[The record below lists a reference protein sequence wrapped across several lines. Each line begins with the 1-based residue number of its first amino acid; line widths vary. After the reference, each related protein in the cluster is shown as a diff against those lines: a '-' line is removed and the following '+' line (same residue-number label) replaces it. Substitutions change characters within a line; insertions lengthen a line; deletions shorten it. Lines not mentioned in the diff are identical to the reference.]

1 MPSGPVRL
9 VVAGVGVLV
18 SVPGVAAAQSLDPS
32 AVVDAPPSVRAVV
45 SFVLVLLFGGA
56 LLVRYE
62 GFVQQSVDSSKERL
76 LMSVVYGA
84 VAYGLVGFA
93 CVYAYSQLAR
103 LGIGGAVLT
112 TVAVAVA
119 GVVLLTLAGLGFVVV
134 GTLLTELGGPRQ
146 PWTGLVVGA
155 SISAVAW
162 FALPLAAGVVA
173 WFAVTAVGIGG
184 PTRKWV
190 HASEAR
196 PPEVDT

>member
-1 MPSGPVRL
+1 MRSGPVQL
-9 VVAGVGVLV
+9 VAVGVGVLA
-18 SVPGVAAAQSLDPS
+18 SVPDVATAQPLGPS
-32 AVVDAPPSVRAVV
+32 AIVDAPPSVRAVV

-62 GFVQQSVDSSKERL
+62 GFVDRSVDSSKERL
-76 LMSVVYGA
+76 LVSVVYGA
-84 VAYGLVGFA
+84 IAYGLVGFA
-93 CVYAYSQLAR
+93 CAYAYSQLVR
-103 LGIGGAVLT
+103 LGIGTPVLSS
-112 TVAVAVA
+112 VAVAVA

-134 GTLLTELGGPRQ
+134 GTLLTELQGPRQ

-173 WFAVTAVGIGG
+173 WLAVTAVGIGG

-190 HASEAR
+190 HAAQTR
-196 PPEVDT
+196 PVETDA